1 MWSYIDFIFADVI
14 LNLLFGQY
22 TNVVTSRN
30 KTMSNQSFR
39 KLHEKVV
46 SDVVSILTSK
56 WDFAFMVLFLLLPP
70 RANAWQQ
77 VKDKGLWR

>member
-1 MWSYIDFIFADVI
+1 MEKFFSDCGHAYIDFLFADVI

-22 TNVVTSRN
+22 TNVVTSRS

-46 SDVVSILTSK
+46 SYVVSILTSK
-56 WDFAFMVLFLLLPP
+56 WDFAFMVLFLL
-70 RANAWQQ
+70 
-77 VKDKGLWR
+77 